1 MLLETIIY
9 ASEPKVWW
17 EIWLSPIVTIVG
29 LGVTWY
35 LTTKTIKK
43 EVEHKKVNI
52 VLDKLV
58 DVPSEL
64 LHLFDSMGKKTKDKD
79 PKDFTE
85 DFVKLMVK
93 IFTYG
98 KEDAIKIA
106 ASMQEYI
113 YLNNGK
119 KEFNPHRLMAYY
131 IVLTCQIKYDLT
143 GIEINPEYWYKIK
156 LKDYEIMKPGLKDAT
171 NMIVKDL
178 NLSNFLKVK

>member
-1 MLLETIIY
+1 MFVEQIIY
-9 ASEPKVWW
+9 MPEPKTWW
-17 EIWLSPIVTIVG
+17 EIWLSPAVTVVG

-52 VLDKLV
+52 ALDKLV

-64 LHLFDSMGKKTKDKD
+64 LHLFESMGKKTKEKD
-79 PKDFTE
+79 TKDYTE
-85 DFVKLMVK
+85 DFMKLVVK

-106 ASMQEYI
+106 ASMQEYN
-113 YLNNGK
+113 YLNS
-119 KEFNPHRLMAYY
+119 EQESFSPYIVMAYY
-131 IVLTCQIKYDLT
+131 ILLICQIKYDLT

-156 LKDYEIMKPGLKDAT
+156 LKDYEKVRLDLKDAT
-171 NMIVKDL
+171 NKIVKDL
-178 NLSNFLKVK
+178 NLT